1 MDHCWVP
8 NDTIMQWLR
17 LSSHMEWFPHPLQTY
32 KRSLLTNIICSWW
45 GYGAPTMLLPPHL
58 WDWIW
63 KVGKKIMD
71 HCRVPKIIQS
81 ESALICPAHISLKGI
96 NTPYMSNM
104 DVRRTQRLSAA
115 STMTTWHHLLS
126 TVTLNFQ
133 NCRGQTLP
141 QWQRECIALHFASF
155 NEESVSLGLF
165 ISLYVFSKS
174 LVKPYGRVGGGGHVW
189 YM

>member
-1 MDHCWVP
+1 
-8 NDTIMQWLR
+8 
-17 LSSHMEWFPHPLQTY
+17 
-32 KRSLLTNIICSWW
+32 
-45 GYGAPTMLLPPHL
+45 MLLLSHL

-81 ESALICPAHISLKGI
+81 ESALICPAQISLKGI

-141 QWQRECIALHFASF
+141 Q
-155 NEESVSLGLF
+155 
-165 ISLYVFSKS
+165 
-174 LVKPYGRVGGGGHVW
+174 
-189 YM
+189 